1 MKKILAPLYFSAV
14 TLFTCNS
21 PLFAQTPID
30 STQIKETVLNYLEGM
45 ETNNPQSIEKA
56 MHPDLAKRTVEKNK
70 EGVEYPANM
79 SAASLI
85 GYSKDFD
92 FTLFYKADVD
102 PEEPL
107 ISEVI
112 IYDLSNGIASVKA
125 VTNKF
130 EFVDYIH
137 LAKLNGEWKIINIL
151 WIMTGNTNKW
161 MNRQ

>member
-1 MKKILAPLYFSAV
+1 MKINMKLLYFFAL
-14 TLFTCNS
+14 TLLIFNC

-30 STQIKETVLNYLEGM
+30 SAQIKETVLDYLEGM

-56 MHPDLAKRTVEKNK
+56 MHPDLAKRTIEKNK

-79 SAASLI
+79 TAASLI
-85 GYSKDFD
+85 GYSKEFD
-92 FTLFYKADVD
+92 FSLFYKADVD
-102 PEEPL
+102 PDEPL
-107 ISEVI
+107 TSEVI
-112 IYDLSNGIASVKA
+112 IYDISNGIASVKA

-161 MNRQ
+161 MNGQ